1 MISIAK
7 PEATISHPPPTP
19 LHLHVGCR
27 RQTLPI
33 LREISLSLSLPTPV
47 RSPVQSE
54 AKAPEVR
61 GAVPLTAHRV
71 VELQDPRSAGSRETS
86 TGRIPASRS
95 GHHHRRPV
103 AVAAVAEAVEEE
115 DYERGGTGFRA
126 TMDAVQ
132 GIVSWGKSVVQVPTE
147 LQEELD
153 HLQVKL
159 PSARSLISRSEWAMF
174 RNKNLEGLVVQLK
187 YATYDAEDLLR

>member
-1 MISIAK
+1 MTRILYNLGSAGARNLDSVDLGRTAGAWKFRSNLFFSRENDEKAMISIAK

-103 AVAAVAEAVEEE
+103 AVAAVAEVVEEE
-115 DYERGGTGFRA
+115 DH
-126 TMDAVQ
+126 
-132 GIVSWGKSVVQVPTE
+132 KN
-147 LQEELD
+147 
-153 HLQVKL
+153 KL
-159 PSARSLISRSEWAMF
+159 
-174 RNKNLEGLVVQLK
+174 
-187 YATYDAEDLLR
+187 Y